1 MKMFFFHTILCLC
14 IIQSAHGQWNYTVES
29 TSGINTAGHD
39 VITSVSE
46 GRVFFSSSQSKTS
59 AQQTW
64 SISDLTNVYCA
75 ERTSNFLELTNPQKL
90 HSFKNVKN
98 ESGASYSNSLD
109 GYFISSEQS
118 YSKNAVSGSK
128 LYFLPKEKG
137 SIPQLI
143 PFCDDNASYY
153 HPYFVDELNLLLF
166 ASNRRGGQ
174 GGLDVWYSYYHNGA
188 WTNPAN
194 CGGQVN
200 TSGEEVYP
208 TFFNN
213 DIYFSSNGWVPEKG
227 FELFKA
233 EGSAQ
238 WMNALQLEYPLNSE
252 ADDFSIVFLNSEK
265 GLLSSNR
272 NGTAGLSDIFYFKKV
287 VTKLAAH
294 GYTAKVESDASIIP
308 QAKLKFY
315 DTASELILAT
325 TTNYQ
330 GVCDLDQLSLD
341 AKFTVKIE
349 GVSPELFTKLRLVLM
364 DESNN
369 VLGIYTFNEKGELV
383 LELLKFIYSD
393 LPLIDNEDKSI
404 LNISFSGRIQSNSSH
419 GVASIISILD
429 MNGNIIAVIRSDK
442 LGQFSVEN
450 VRPEREYVF
459 KLSKDAS
466 ADQIVLFD
474 NGKTIVLPI
483 LASEAYYR
491 RIPPGEGI
499 TLLDENKR
507 TVTVRPEDLC
517 IVNRVYFD
525 HNSSALNTY
534 AKQQLDAVT
543 SLLEANPQLEVDIC
557 SYADARGAQAYN
569 LQLSKQRSI
578 SLLQYLKKS
587 GIAANRIN
595 YSYRGEDEILNEC
608 DDSNTCV
615 EEKHAINRR
624 TEIKFVTKELTYS
637 NSNEPE
643 NRN

>member
-1 MKMFFFHTILCLC
+1 MHIILS
-14 IIQSAHGQWNYTVES
+14 IGIVRSAHGQWNYTVES
-29 TSGINTAGHD
+29 TSGINTAAND
-39 VITSVSE
+39 IVTSVS
-46 GRVFFSSSQSKTS
+46 GSGVFFSSSQGK
-59 AQQTW
+59 ANVQQTW
-64 SISDLTNVYCA
+64 SLSDLTNIFIA
-75 ERTSNFLELTNPQKL
+75 ERTSNFQELTNAQKL

-98 ESGASYSNSLD
+98 ESGASYSAAFG
-109 GYFISSEQS
+109 GYFISSEQQ
-118 YSKNAVSGSK
+118 YSKSTFSGSK
-128 LYFLPKEKG
+128 IYFLSKEKG
-137 SIPQLI
+137 SIPQLV
-143 PFCDDNASYY
+143 PFCEDNAAYY
-153 HPYFVDELNLLLF
+153 HPFFVDELNLLLF

-174 GGLDVWYSYYHNGA
+174 GGLDIWYSYYHHGE

-233 EGSAQ
+233 EGNAQ

-252 ADDFSIVFLNSEK
+252 ADDFSIVFLSSEK

-272 NGTAGLSDIFYFKKV
+272 NGTVGLSDIFYFKKV

-294 GYTAKVESDASIIP
+294 GYSARVESDATVIP
-308 QAKLKFY
+308 QAKLNFY
-315 DTASELILAT
+315 DTASELILTAT
-325 TTNYQ
+325 TDYSGT
-330 GVCDLDQLSLD
+330 CDLDQLSLD
-341 AKFTVKIE
+341 AKFTVKLE
-349 GVSPELFTKLRLVLM
+349 GISPQLFSKLRLVLM
-364 DESNN
+364 DENKN

-383 LELLKFIYSD
+383 LELLKFVYSD

-404 LNISFSGRIQSNSSH
+404 LNISLSGHIQTSSTQ
-419 GVASIISILD
+419 GVGSIITIMD
-429 MNGNIIAVIRSDK
+429 MEGNIIAVVKSDK
-442 LGQFSVEN
+442 VGRFN
-450 VRPEREYVF
+450 VDNIRPEREYVF
-459 KLSKDAS
+459 RISKEAS
-466 ADQIVLFD
+466 ADQVVLFD

-499 TLLDENKR
+499 TLLDENRKS
-507 TVTVRPEDLC
+507 VTVKAEDLW

-525 HNSSALNTY
+525 HNSSTLNAY
-534 AKQQLDAVT
+534 AKQQLDAIT
-543 SLLEANPQLEVDIC
+543 SLLKFNPQLEVDIC
-557 SYADARGAQAYN
+557 SFADARGAQAYN

-578 SLLQYLKKS
+578 SLLQYLKRA

-595 YSYRGEDEILNEC
+595 YSYRGEDELLNGC
-608 DDSNTCV
+608 DDSNTCE